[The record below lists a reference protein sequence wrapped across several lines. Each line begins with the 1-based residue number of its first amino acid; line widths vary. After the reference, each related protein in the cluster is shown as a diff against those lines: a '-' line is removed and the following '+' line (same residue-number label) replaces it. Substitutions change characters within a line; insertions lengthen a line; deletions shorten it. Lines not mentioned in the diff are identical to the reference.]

1 MNEQCICDIPRAL
14 ISEIFKQEE
23 FTGRSRMAEKQ
34 WKIMEG
40 AIYDQGK
47 TKYSGGREKKL
58 NRGREIDAS
67 TGKKRR
73 SKSQA

>member
-1 MNEQCICDIPRAL
+1 
-14 ISEIFKQEE
+14 
-23 FTGRSRMAEKQ
+23 MAEKQ

-67 TGKKRR
+67 TGKKYCEIRHSAR
-73 SKSQA
+73 KE